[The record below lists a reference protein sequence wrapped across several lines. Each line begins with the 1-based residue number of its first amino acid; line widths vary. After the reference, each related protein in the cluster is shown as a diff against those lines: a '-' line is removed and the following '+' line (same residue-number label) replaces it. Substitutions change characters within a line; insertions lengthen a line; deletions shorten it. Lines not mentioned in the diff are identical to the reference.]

1 MHSKMNVRIELTQDP
16 KREMSE
22 DLTPN
27 HSKTTSMTP
36 GDHNSPPMST
46 KKRRVNSVKRGKKP
60 RVRSAHPMNRRSNP
74 NPVKASTPSM
84 PGDASY
90 IADSNS
96 GNKVKIDNYT
106 REI

>member
-1 MHSKMNVRIELTQDP
+1 MRIKDP
-16 KREMSE
+16 KRAEMSE

-46 KKRRVNSVKRGKKP
+46 KKRRVNSSKRTKKP
-60 RVRSAHPMNRRSNP
+60 RVRSAHPINRRSNP
-74 NPVKASTPSM
+74 HPMKASTPIL
-84 PGDASY
+84 PGDSSY
-90 IADSNS
+90 LGESNS